1 MRGKNVMRRS
11 ESSPEREIRA
21 LSFRRVS
28 IPEFKIEVGALTG
41 LADGALVSFSGPIDA
56 KNIRLFQA
64 QMDALRQRH
73 YRRFVLQMGEVRY
86 INSTGLSYLIN
97 MVEDVQADGGALV
110 LYNVQPK
117 VRVIL
122 DSMGLASLL
131 RMYPSKAAAVRELK
145 AAVPARKAPPA
156 PPPSEPAPASGA
168 IRRLFRRLFGH
179 PDERKI

>member
-1 MRGKNVMRRS
+1 MLCRRRKI
-11 ESSPEREIRA
+11 PAGPGGRA
-21 LSFRRVS
+21 LLFNRVPIVGFR
-28 IPEFKIEVGALTG
+28 IEVGALSG

-56 KNIRLFQA
+56 KNIHLFQA

-110 LYNVQPK
+110 LFNVQPK
-117 VRVIL
+117 VKVIL
-122 DSMGLASLL
+122 ESMGLTGLL
-131 RMYPSKAAAVRELK
+131 RVFPSKAAAVRELK
-145 AAVPARKAPPA
+145 AAVPARNVPA
-156 PPPSEPAPASGA
+156 PPPPEPAPVPGA
-168 IRRLFRRLFGH
+168 IRRLFRSLFGH